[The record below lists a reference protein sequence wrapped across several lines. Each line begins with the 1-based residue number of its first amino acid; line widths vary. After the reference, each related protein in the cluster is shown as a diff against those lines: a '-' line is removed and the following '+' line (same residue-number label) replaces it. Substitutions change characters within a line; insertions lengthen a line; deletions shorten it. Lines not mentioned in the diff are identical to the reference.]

1 MNALLAKLTNAQKMY
16 LVVAVVV
23 VVAGIFGFLRWNK
36 ERDFKPLYTGVSA
49 EDAGAV
55 VAKLKETGADY
66 RVTENGGTILVPSAK
81 VAETRLQM
89 AALGLP
95 KTGRIGYELFDK
107 TNFGATDF
115 TEQVNYHRAL
125 EGELERSVM
134 SLSEVEKARVHIT
147 LPKASLFVENRQPA
161 K

>member
-1 MNALLAKLTNAQKMY
+1 MNSLLSNLTNGQKVSLALAVV
-16 LVVAVVV
+16 LVVA
-23 VVAGIFGFLRWNK
+23 GLFGFLKWNR
-36 ERDFKPLYTGVSA
+36 ERDFQPLYTGVA
-49 EDAGAV
+49 PEDAGAV
-55 VAKLKETGADY
+55 VAKLKESGADY
-66 RVTENGGTILVPSAK
+66 RVGEGGGTILVPSAR

-134 SLSEVEKARVHIT
+134 ALSEVEQ
-147 LPKASLFVENRQPA
+147 S
-161 K
+161 